1 MKAEVFEV
9 SPVKDF
15 LKDCLEH
22 FEAHGMPHTKVMF
35 DMDGDGNASVEFE
48 GHSGM
53 QLIGIGELIRN
64 FAESQDRDPMDI
76 GLKAGLIA
84 RELKKARGEEKGKS
98 KLTIKFNEE
107 AEE

>member
-22 FEAHGMPHTKVMF
+22 FEAHGMPYTKVMF
-35 DMDGDGNASVEFE
+35 DMDGEGNASFEFE

-53 QLIGIGELIRN
+53 QLIGIGELIRA
-64 FAESQDRDPMDI
+64 FAEDQDRDPMDI

-84 RELKKARGEEKGKS
+84 RELKKARSEEKGKS
-98 KLTIKFNEE
+98 KLVVKFNEE